1 MAAMLY
7 TLLAMGQF
15 VLFFG
20 VHAVIWRRINTS
32 DPKLKLLMIVAVL
45 SFVISALGLLVAGI
59 PLDADMVLLISLP
72 VFGCLLVFY
81 LHLYVGVLK
90 SVSLRIIGDLI
101 LKEERAD
108 TILAILNDFSL
119 EHMVQTRLDLMVVN
133 GWLRDQASSY
143 ECLPKAKRMAVFN
156 AFLKKIYS
164 LKVTG

>member
-1 MAAMLY
+1 MVAILH

-20 VHAVIWRRINTS
+20 VHTVIWRRINTP
-32 DPKLKLLMIVAVL
+32 DPKLKLMMILAGL
-45 SFVISALGLLVAGI
+45 SFVISTLGLMVSGI
-59 PLDADMVLLISLP
+59 PLDANMVLLVSLP
-72 VFGCLLVFY
+72 VFGCLMVFY

-90 SVSLRIIGDLI
+90 SVSLRIIGDLS

-108 TILAILNDFSL
+108 AIPAILKDFSL

-133 GWLRDQASSY
+133 GWLRNQASSY
-143 ECLPKAKRMAVFN
+143 ECLPKAKRMALFN
-156 AFLKKIYS
+156 ALLKKIYG

>member
-20 VHAVIWRRINTS
+20 VHTVIWRRINTP
-32 DPKLKLLMIVAVL
+32 DPKLKLMMIVAGL
-45 SFVISALGLLVAGI
+45 SFVISTLGLMVSGI
-59 PLDADMVLLISLP
+59 PLDTDMVLFVSLP
-72 VFGCLLVFY
+72 VFGCLMVSY

-90 SVSLRIIGDLI
+90 SVSLRIIADLSQ
-101 LKEERAD
+101 KEERAD
-108 TILAILNDFSL
+108 AISAILKDFSL
-119 EHMVQTRLDLMVVN
+119 EYMVQTRLDLMVVN
-133 GWLRDQASSY
+133 GWLRNKASLY
-143 ECLPKAKRMAVFN
+143 ECLPKAKRMALFN